1 MTGKNTSAAK
11 ARFLTALFG
20 AAESRALPKERC
32 PATLCRIIL
41 RLPVPARRRP
51 YHALE
56 HRDFRLLGSATLVS
70 IIGTQMQ
77 NVGIDWHIYL
87 LTHSPLALG
96 AVGLVRVAPLLFF
109 SIWGGVVADRYDRK
123 RVQFTTQSVMAL
135 GALLLALA
143 TWTHRDALWLIY
155 LLTALNAAA
164 LAFDGPARQSLV
176 PRLVPADDLP
186 GALSLNL
193 TFLHVGMI
201 AGLSFVAVLGALLA
215 LRTSGRPE
223 RTGETPERWLESLR
237 TAARFLFSTPIIVWT
252 MSLDFFATFFSGAI
266 SLLPIVAD
274 QLLHVGAAGYGWLR
288 AAFGAGAL
296 VASFFTA
303 VHPLPRKQGPILLWS
318 VAAYGAAT
326 MVYGLSHNFLL
337 TLAALACSG
346 AADLVSTVVRQTLRQ
361 VLTPDALRG
370 RITAMNMIFFLG
382 GPQLGEAEAGFV
394 ASLFHPAALGAM
406 VAIASGGAA
415 TLLLVGCVAAITPVV
430 RRYTLRGAALSSKL

>member
-96 AVGLVRVAPLLFF
+96 AVGLVRVVPLVFF

-135 GALLLALA
+135 GALLLALV

-176 PRLVPADDLP
+176 PRLVPAEDLP

-193 TFLHVGMI
+193 TLLHVGMI
-201 AGLSFVAVLGALLA
+201 AGPSLAGIIIAATAGEHAMRGLAVLYVANALSFVAVLGALLA
-215 LRTSGRPE
+215 LR
-223 RTGETPERWLESLR
+223 
-237 TAARFLFSTPIIVWT
+237 
-252 MSLDFFATFFSGAI
+252 
-266 SLLPIVAD
+266 
-274 QLLHVGAAGYGWLR
+274 
-288 AAFGAGAL
+288 
-296 VASFFTA
+296 
-303 VHPLPRKQGPILLWS
+303 
-318 VAAYGAAT
+318 
-326 MVYGLSHNFLL
+326 
-337 TLAALACSG
+337 
-346 AADLVSTVVRQTLRQ
+346 
-361 VLTPDALRG
+361 
-370 RITAMNMIFFLG
+370 
-382 GPQLGEAEAGFV
+382 
-394 ASLFHPAALGAM
+394 
-406 VAIASGGAA
+406 
-415 TLLLVGCVAAITPVV
+415 
-430 RRYTLRGAALSSKL
+430 